1 MKPEID
7 IATFKK
13 IDIRIG
19 TIIEAVEAPGLKV
32 PAYRLTV
39 DFGPLG
45 SKVSSAQITDHYKA
59 SELIGRQVAAV
70 VNFPPKQIGKF
81 VSEILVLGGYEE
93 SGAVRLLAPD
103 KPIKNGSRLR

>member
-7 IATFKK
+7 ITAFKK

-19 TIIEAVEAPGLKV
+19 TITEAVPAPGLKV

-45 SKVSSAQITDHYKA
+45 TKISSARITDHYKP
-59 SELIGRQVAAV
+59 SDLVGRQVAAV

-81 VSEILVLGGYEE
+81 VSEVLVLGGYEE

-103 KPIKNGSRLR
+103 QPIKNGSRLR